1 MRSRWASPRKAGS
14 LVARGSGQVA
24 GWSEFVR
31 VSRLFLKEG
40 LATNFV
46 REKLSAEQYRAPRCP
61 FTIRQP
67 KGVEGK
73 CEGQPPHPGEGLEEA
88 SEASGM
94 RAVAGRSLLDH
105 RAGSF
110 SVLPGKA
117 LLLGRGGCTEP

>member
-73 CEGQPPHPGEGLEEA
+73 CPGEGLEKA